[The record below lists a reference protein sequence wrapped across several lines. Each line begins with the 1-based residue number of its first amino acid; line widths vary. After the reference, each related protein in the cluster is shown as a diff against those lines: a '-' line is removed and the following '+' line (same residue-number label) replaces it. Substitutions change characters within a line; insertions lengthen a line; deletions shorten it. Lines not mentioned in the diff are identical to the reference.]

1 MDNNPS
7 TNTQDPMEKYV
18 VKCSKRGCTA
28 FRGDILF
35 ECPGKDCRRYLHH
48 SCFLKTHGNKL
59 WAQEIASGVVC
70 TKKCFDSIQASISK
84 KKPTWNTDG
93 ANGAEDPQSSE
104 RILLDWLLTPGNYT
118 NKWKGKDNKGVSKKQ
133 TAATIA
139 RMMNEAGV
147 KVERDGKQV
156 LNKIQH
162 LERQFRDAYD
172 FCNTETGQGLEENDP
187 EGFEGA
193 VRKICLYYFDL
204 LEIFGDHACAQP
216 KITSNDD
223 LDSSGSEI
231 VLKKH
236 DMDDDEED
244 DDDDDDISGGD
255 DALGDGQ
262 RLRITYS
269 DSDESSV
276 KSFQPKGSK
285 NILAKRFATEE
296 QTVAMKKSKI
306 SPSSGS
312 GLLASKGKPVA
323 TIFDWNTSQNIG
335 SLVETKKLLVMA
347 QVRKLEREEKNS
359 SLVDEQQRIDSTIF
373 KLKHLGEIRAQ
384 FPQLDDDNIIE
395 LFPDLE
401 EVLKKMKKK

>member
-1 MDNNPS
+1 MP
-7 TNTQDPMEKYV
+7 TNG
-18 VKCSKRGCTA
+18 RGK
-28 FRGDILF
+28 II
-35 ECPGKDCRRYLHH
+35 K
-48 SCFLKTHGNKL
+48 
-59 WAQEIASGVVC
+59 AS
-70 TKKCFDSIQASISK
+70 A
-84 KKPTWNTDG
+84 
-93 ANGAEDPQSSE
+93 
-104 RILLDWLLTPGNYT
+104 
-118 NKWKGKDNKGVSKKQ
+118 KKQ
-133 TAATIA
+133 TATTIA

-172 FCNTETGQGLEENDP
+172 FCNTEMGQGLEENDP

-231 VLKKH
+231 MLKKH
-236 DMDDDEED
+236 DMDDDDED
-244 DDDDDDISGGD
+244 DDDDDFSGGD
-255 DALGDGQ
+255 VVPLGNEQ

-276 KSFQPKGSK
+276 QSFQPKGTK
-285 NILAKRFATEE
+285 NILAKCFATEE
-296 QTVAMKKSKI
+296 QTVATKKSKI
-306 SPSSGS
+306 SPATSSGS
-312 GLLASKGKPVA
+312 GLPASKGKPIA
-323 TIFDWNTSQNIG
+323 TIFDSNTSQNIG
-335 SLVETKKLLVMA
+335 SLAELKKLLVMA

-359 SLVDEQQRIDSTIF
+359 SLVDEQKRIDSTIF
-373 KLKHLGEIRAQ
+373 KLKHLGEIRVQ
-384 FPQLDDDNIIE
+384 FPQLDDDNIVE